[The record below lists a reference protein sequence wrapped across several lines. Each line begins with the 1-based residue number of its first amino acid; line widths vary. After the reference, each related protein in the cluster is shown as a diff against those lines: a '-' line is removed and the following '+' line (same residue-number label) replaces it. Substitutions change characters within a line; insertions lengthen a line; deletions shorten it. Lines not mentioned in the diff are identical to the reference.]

1 MFADPKCRGL
11 PYNVSFGSGF
21 LIQASNVM
29 AGTSLDQPGHDA
41 STHSRHA
48 IDGHKRNLDRVVVR
62 SKSSS
67 FRWLLIAAL
76 GLTLVATGAAGAG
89 DAPPEPD
96 SSRQSDYR
104 APTPATLKGA
114 RVLTTDEAAAM
125 WRAGDSAFIDVLP
138 QAPRPK
144 DLPADV
150 VFRDKPRSDIPGS
163 LWLPDTGY
171 GELAPVM
178 LDYFRRGLDKALGG
192 RPRPLVFYCLKDCW
206 MSWNA
211 AKRALALGYT
221 NVTWY
226 PEGSD
231 GWAAAGLPVEKRTP
245 EPRP

>member
-1 MFADPKCRGL
+1 MVRDDECG
-11 PYNVSFGSGF
+11 
-21 LIQASNVM
+21 
-29 AGTSLDQPGHDA
+29 
-41 STHSRHA
+41 STHPRHA
-48 IDGHKRNLDRVVVR
+48 IDDQQRKPGRRVVR

-67 FRWLLIAAL
+67 LRSTLLAAL
-76 GLTLVATGAAGAG
+76 GITLLASFAAAAG
-89 DAPPEPD
+89 DAPLEPD
-96 SSRQSDYR
+96 SYRQGDYR

-114 RVLTTDEAAAM
+114 RVLTTEEAAAM
-125 WRAGDSAFIDVLP
+125 WRTGEAAFIDVLP

-150 VFRDKPRSDIPGS
+150 VWRDKPRSDIPGS

-171 GELAPVM
+171 DELAPVM
-178 LDYFRRGLDKALGG
+178 LDYLRRGLDKALGG

-211 AKRALALGYT
+211 AKRALALGFT
-221 NVTWY
+221 NVAWY

-231 GWAAAGLPVEKRTP
+231 GWAGAGLPVEKRAP

>member
-1 MFADPKCRGL
+1 MVF
-11 PYNVSFGSGF
+11 
-21 LIQASNVM
+21 
-29 AGTSLDQPGHDA
+29 
-41 STHSRHA
+41 
-48 IDGHKRNLDRVVVR
+48 
-62 SKSSS
+62 
-67 FRWLLIAAL
+67 
-76 GLTLVATGAAGAG
+76 TLVATFAAAAG

-96 SSRQSDYR
+96 SYRQSDYR

-125 WRAGDSAFIDVLP
+125 WRAGDAAFIDVLP

-150 VFRDKPRSDIPGS
+150 VWRDKPRSDIPGS

-192 RPRPLVFYCLKDCW
+192 RQRPLVFYCLKDCW

-221 NVTWY
+221 NVAWY

-245 EPRP
+245 EPRPVQSCMTGGCGSARMRRDRPRQSCGKMIGEQGSDARQASCAVQPDFRRALLSA